1 MSPTYYSITHKSQQ
15 LYPYKWFWGS
25 TSNHRCS
32 VNCTYCGRLL
42 IAYTYGKIRMEV
54 MRGRETREINDLQL
68 PGLGVYVGKVHLL
81 ESFREVASYKL
92 MAGQRGEKLARF

>member
-1 MSPTYYSITHKSQQ
+1 
-15 LYPYKWFWGS
+15 
-25 TSNHRCS
+25 
-32 VNCTYCGRLL
+32 
-42 IAYTYGKIRMEV
+42 MEV

-92 MAGQRGEKLARF
+92 MAGQRGEKLA